1 MILNF
6 GLPTLTV
13 SRQVPVTS
21 SHAFPSKRLISL
33 LIART
38 LGVAGHLVATL
49 LILGGDLAIAQDQ
62 AVAQE
67 QAKLPAQPRAESA
80 SNEPIPQPPQAI
92 APTLDKLDA
101 ELTQQWTGQILPILD
116 KHCGECHLRGAN
128 EAGVNLGDY
137 ETLEKIR
144 AHESTWEQIRGVVRA
159 EAMPPPENST
169 MTAADRELVTRWIE
183 RALHEVDCECRPE
196 TPKVTVRRLNQFEY
210 DNTIADLFGREL
222 LGADFKP
229 SKVVGFVSD
238 DVGNGFDN
246 QGEVLSL
253 PPIAMEKYLQAA
265 AVISEKVIATDRESF
280 RKQSFEGST
289 LSFQESLKTPIYIA
303 TGKYT
308 LSIRTRF
315 GEGQSDSCKAKLY
328 LGNQMIHE
336 WEVLPKDETTKVE
349 FEVTGGEHVLSIEY
363 ADDNNPDTRNAPNRR
378 LILHSLRLVGPEQ
391 GEPAFPR
398 IHERVVVA
406 YPDTID
412 QAGGNAI
419 GFQEAARRV
428 FHTLL
433 PRIYRRP
440 VSDDEIQAVINV
452 CQKASDAGY
461 AYEQSLRYGLQA
473 ALVSPQFLFRTER
486 WVENAEG
493 TRLDDYGIASR
504 LSYFLWASMPDAEL
518 LQLASEG
525 RLHEPEIMQSQV
537 ARMLEHPNAD
547 SLLKGF
553 FSQWLGLRNIQKID
567 IDREKFPFWSDR
579 LKAAMIRE
587 TEMFCKAVMNDGTIE
602 DLLLADFTFVNPRL
616 AEFYGVQFDGKDP
629 SELYRRRPGSNDVNP
644 RRQGLYEREDE
655 WIKVTLPE
663 NRRGILTQAASL
675 ALTSNPTR
683 SSAVKR
689 GKWVLE
695 TVLGDPPPSA
705 PPNVPSLEQTK
716 ADDNASLRERLE
728 IHRSNPSCA
737 GCHKIMDPI
746 GLGLENFDA
755 IGRWRDKEGELP
767 IVAEGELVDGTK
779 FSGPKELIA
788 ILSQKTDSVAKNF
801 TERLL
806 TYALGRGLQ
815 RADRCDVDTILQKSK
830 ANRYTIRS
838 LIEGIVLSDAFLQRT
853 PTPSHLPKQASRN

>member
-1 MILNF
+1 MQNF
-6 GLPTLTV
+6 GCPWIPS
-13 SRQVPVTS
+13 SRQIHPTNATNC
-21 SHAFPSKRLISL
+21 HANRALVISTAQMVG
-33 LIART
+33 ICCCFAIT
-38 LGVAGHLVATL
+38 LGA
-49 LILGGDLAIAQDQ
+49 LGLNSAHAQ
-62 AVAQE
+62 V
-67 QAKLPAQPRAESA
+67 PT
-80 SNEPIPQPPQAI
+80 NEPATQVTETAAPAI
-92 APTLDKLDA
+92 DKLDS
-101 ELTQQWTGQILPILD
+101 ELSQEWTGTILPILD

-159 EAMPPPENST
+159 EAMPPPESST
-169 MTAADRELVTRWIE
+169 MTIEERQLITRWIE

-196 TPKVTVRRLNQFEY
+196 LPKVTIRRLNQFEY

-222 LGADFKP
+222 LGNDFKP
-229 SKVVGFVSD
+229 SKEIGFVSD

-315 GEGQSDSCKAKLY
+315 GEGQSDNCKAKLY
-328 LGNQMIHE
+328 LGEQMIHE
-336 WEVLPKDETTKVE
+336 WEVLPKDETTKVD
-349 FEVTGGEHVLSIEY
+349 FEVTAGEHMLRIEY
-363 ADDNNPDTRNAPNRR
+363 ADDANPETRNAPNRR
-378 LILHSLRLVGPEQ
+378 LIIHSLRLVGPEQ

-398 IHERVVVA
+398 IHERIVVA
-406 YPDTID
+406 YPETTD
-412 QAGGNAI
+412 QAGGDAI
-419 GFQEAARRV
+419 GFQEASRRV
-428 FHTLL
+428 FHALL
-433 PRIYRRP
+433 PRIYRRA
-440 VSDDEIQAVINV
+440 VTDEEIQAVVTV
-452 CQKASDAGY
+452 CQRASEAGY
-461 AYEQSLRYGLQA
+461 QYEQALRYGLQA

-486 WVENAEG
+486 WVENAQG

-518 LQLASEG
+518 LQLAAEG
-525 RLHEPEIMQSQV
+525 RLHESDVLQTQV
-537 ARMLEHPNAD
+537 TRMLEHPNAD

-553 FSQWLGLRNIQKID
+553 FAQWLGLRNIQKID

-587 TEMFCKAVMNDGTIE
+587 TEMFCKAVMKDGTIE
-602 DLLLADFTFVNPRL
+602 DLLLADFTFVNPRM
-616 AEFYGVQFDGKDP
+616 AEFYGVQFDGQDP
-629 SELYRRRPGSNDVNP
+629 SELYRRRPGSNDGNP
-644 RRQGLYEREDE
+644 RRQGLYQREDE

-801 TERLL
+801 TERLF

-815 RADRCDVDTILQKSK
+815 RADRCDVDTILEKSR